1 MINGITSCGHNLY
14 FRHTETGNQNGL
26 EFNEK
31 SEAVHF
37 YELPTKVAQL
47 FLIIQMT
54 LSEIILCRKTFRHL
68 SAETIASH
76 LCQ

>member
-1 MINGITSCGHNLY
+1 M
-14 FRHTETGNQNGL
+14 GNQNGL

-31 SEAVHF
+31 SEAV

-54 LSEIILCRKTFRHL
+54 EQNYHL
-68 SAETIASH
+68 P
-76 LCQ
+76 